1 MMTVKQTLLGLLLA
15 VFISGCS
22 FRFVYN
28 HLDWWTHWY
37 LDDYVTLNAQQQQDF
52 DEQFE
57 QLHLWHR
64 KTQLPLYAEQLKN
77 LKVAIKT
84 ELDGEQVLENLTQFI
99 HHWQNFLIVTAP
111 KLQPLAYSL
120 SAQQKQQL
128 LQAIKNSHQE
138 NLDDYEALNDAEW
151 LEERADEQIVQ
162 LKGWFGKLTRAQKA
176 QVRQMSSGF
185 QRAFMSRMQ
194 YREVWTEQFAAL
206 LNGNFPEQQ
215 FNVEF
220 YRLFVNGRSLRGE
233 TLNAITTNN
242 SQVFAEI
249 FVYMVTTATDKQRK
263 RINKKL
269 DKVIGDLV
277 NLSNDD

>member
-1 MMTVKQTLLGLLLA
+1 
-15 VFISGCS
+15 
-22 FRFVYN
+22 
-28 HLDWWTHWY
+28 
-37 LDDYVTLNAQQQQDF
+37 
-52 DEQFE
+52 
-57 QLHLWHR
+57 
-64 KTQLPLYAEQLKN
+64 
-77 LKVAIKT
+77 
-84 ELDGEQVLENLTQFI
+84 
-99 HHWQNFLIVTAP
+99 
-111 KLQPLAYSL
+111 
-120 SAQQKQQL
+120 
-128 LQAIKNSHQE
+128 
-138 NLDDYEALNDAEW
+138 
-151 LEERADEQIVQ
+151 
-162 LKGWFGKLTRAQKA
+162 
-176 QVRQMSSGF
+176 MSSGF